1 MRDRPIVDGPPTLLV
16 YSRWRQI
23 RFSCS
28 WWYYCTVKASWRAAS
43 VRWMSCAASALWLAS
58 GYAKDV
64 SGSSDHP
71 ALSRIAGSTIV
82 VYERKD

>member
-1 MRDRPIVDGPPTLLV
+1 
-16 YSRWRQI
+16 
-23 RFSCS
+23 
-28 WWYYCTVKASWRAAS
+28 
-43 VRWMSCAASALWLAS
+43 MSCAASALWLAS